1 MRFQKEG
8 KLMKK
13 NRMSFWMFVGPVL
26 IAFTLVQLIPLLFG
40 IYYSFTDWNG
50 IRSEIKWIGIQNY
63 IVAFKDP
70 SFGQSF
76 WFTFKFT
83 IVSVIVL
90 NILGFGLALLVT
102 RKSKLNNLLR
112 TIFFMPNLIGGLIL
126 GFIWQFIFTQ
136 VFASLGKVLNQNWLL
151 GWLSDGKTGF
161 YGLVILMSWQMAGY
175 LMVIYIASLESI
187 PPELIEASR
196 IDGANLLQRIKHIII
211 PLVRPAF
218 TVSLFLTLSNSFKLY
233 DQNLSL
239 TSGGPANKTQ
249 MLAMNIYNTA
259 FKFNLMGV
267 AQAKAV
273 IFFFI
278 IGIIT
283 MTQVYVSKKSEVEV

>member
-1 MRFQKEG
+1 MRKN
-8 KLMKK
+8 KL
-13 NRMSFWMFVGPVL
+13 SFWLFVGPVL
-26 IAFTLVQLIPLLFG
+26 LAFTLVQLIPLLFG

-50 IRSEIKWIGIQNY
+50 ISSKITFTGIQNY
-63 IVAFKDP
+63 ITAFTDP
-70 SFGQSF
+70 TFGAS
-76 WFTFKFT
+76 FKFT
-83 IVSVIVL
+83 LLFTIASVIIL

-102 RKSKLNNLLR
+102 RESKLSNSLR
-112 TIFFMPNLIGGLIL
+112 TVFFMPNLIGGLIL

-136 VFASLGKVLNQNWLL
+136 VFASIGNATGQMWML
-151 GWLSDGKTGF
+151 GWLSNMQTGF

-175 LMVIYIASLESI
+175 LMVIYVAALQNI
-187 PPELIEASR
+187 PQELIEASQ
-196 IDGANLLQRIKHIII
+196 IDGATLGQRIKHIIM

-218 TVSLFLTLSNSFKLY
+218 TVSLFLTLSNSFKIY

-239 TSGGPANKTQ
+239 TGGGPSNSTQ

-273 IFFFI
+273 ILFFI
-278 IGIIT
+278 VGLIT
-283 MTQVYVSKKSEVEV
+283 MTQVYFSKKGEVEV

>member
-1 MRFQKEG
+1 
-8 KLMKK
+8 MKK
-13 NRMSFWMFVGPVL
+13 NNLSFWLFVGPVL
-26 IAFTLVQLIPLLFG
+26 IAFSLVQLIPLLLG
-40 IYYSFTDWNG
+40 VYYSFTDWNG
-50 IRSEIKWIGIQNY
+50 IKSDVSWVGIQNY
-63 IVAFKDP
+63 ITAFNDP

-83 IVSVIVL
+83 VLSVIVL
-90 NILGFGLALLVT
+90 NVLGFLLAIIAT
-102 RKSKLNNLLR
+102 RKSKLSNMLR

-126 GFIWQFIFTQ
+126 GFIWQFVFTQ
-136 VFASLGKVLNQNWLL
+136 VFSAIGTYTGQNWLL

-161 YGLVILMSWQMAGY
+161 YGLIILMAWQMAGY
-175 LMVIYIASLESI
+175 IMVIYISSLQNIS
-187 PPELIEASR
+187 PELLEAAQ
-196 IDGANLLQRIKHIII
+196 IDGANSWQKIKHIVL

-239 TSGGPANKTQ
+239 TAGGPANSTQ

-273 IFFFI
+273 VFFLI
-278 IGIIT
+278 VGGITI
-283 MTQVYVSKKSEVEV
+283 TQVYFSKKSEVEA

>member
-1 MRFQKEG
+1 
-8 KLMKK
+8 MKK
-13 NRMSFWMFVGPVL
+13 NNLSFWLFVGPVL
-26 IAFTLVQLIPLLFG
+26 AAFTLVQLIPLLLG

-50 IRSEIKWIGIQNY
+50 IKSDVKWIGFENY
-63 IVAFKDP
+63 ITAFKDP
-70 SFGQSF
+70 SFTQSF
-76 WFTFKFT
+76 WFTLKFT
-83 IVSVIVL
+83 VLSVIVL
-90 NILGFGLALLVT
+90 NILGFLLAIIAT
-102 RKSKLNNLLR
+102 RKSKLSNTLR

-126 GFIWQFIFTQ
+126 GFIWQFVFTQ
-136 VFASLGKVLNQNWLL
+136 VFSAIGNATGQKWLL

-161 YGLVILMSWQMAGY
+161 YGLIILMAWQMAGY
-175 LMVIYIASLESI
+175 IMVIYISSLQNIS
-187 PPELIEASR
+187 PELLEAAQ
-196 IDGANLLQRIKHIII
+196 IDGANAWQKVKHIVL

-239 TSGGPANKTQ
+239 TAGGPANSTQ

-273 IFFFI
+273 VFFLI
-278 IGIIT
+278 VGGIT
-283 MTQVYVSKKSEVEV
+283 LTQVYFSKKSEVEA